1 MEDWQTKEKIMK
13 EKNKLRGRNIF
24 IDHDMT
30 KEEREEQRKLRKRAG
45 REREEGRK
53 VKVGYRKIIVEGK
66 VYIWND
72 KEEEVREK
80 ENFGKAVRME

>member
-1 MEDWQTKEKIMK
+1 M
-13 EKNKLRGRNIF
+13 
-24 IDHDMT
+24 
-30 KEEREEQRKLRKRAG
+30 QRKLRERAG

-66 VYIWND
+66 VYIWD
-72 KEEEVREK
+72 EEEELREK